1 MSQEPGECKGE
12 HSICSEENTL
22 EQAESHKAE
31 LPREASFKEHLG
43 CHVVGAHS
51 VNADCCDLN
60 IFRTP
65 SIKKP
70 AKIQPQQVNA
80 VLSHE
85 EVETFC

>member
-22 EQAESHKAE
+22 DQAESHKAE

-43 CHVVGAHS
+43 CHIVGAHS

-65 SIKKP
+65 SIENLQRFNPNK
-70 AKIQPQQVNA
+70 
-80 VLSHE
+80 
-85 EVETFC
+85 